1 MWRVAKEDCEIGGV
15 IIPEGST
22 ILLKYF
28 SSNHDEEIFE
38 EPMRFDVTR
47 ENARSHIAF
56 GFGIHVCIGQ
66 LLSRQEMVNGWQ
78 VMFQK
83 LKNFKLDTDPNE
95 LKYMPNILLRGLEEL
110 PITFNKV
117 I

>member
-15 IIPEGST
+15 IIPKGST

-66 LLSRQEMVNGWQ
+66 LLSKQEMVNGWQ

-83 LKNFKLDTDPNE
+83 LKNFPSKRKTFQSFDSF
-95 LKYMPNILLRGLEEL
+95 LKNVKVFNICLENVK
-110 PITFNKV
+110 IQ
-117 I
+117 